1 MSKKHR
7 DWKRCKF
14 CLAVK
19 LSSPLLKNCGGVTME
34 LVQKVIGA
42 VGGVNGAVCASFLS
56 QLEVFDEDMGL
67 VPRVNTQTHK
77 CMLFPIADLLSSS
90 LILKISTGR
99 VIEYICNTCNFIM

>member
-1 MSKKHR
+1 
-7 DWKRCKF
+7 
-14 CLAVK
+14 
-19 LSSPLLKNCGGVTME
+19 ME

>member
-1 MSKKHR
+1 MLIIKYLRTTQKESIQTFHMELTRAAPLCVRYFQRLRCLAIVVSKKHR

-56 QLEVFDEDMGL
+56 QLEVFDEDM
-67 VPRVNTQTHK
+67 
-77 CMLFPIADLLSSS
+77 
-90 LILKISTGR
+90 
-99 VIEYICNTCNFIM
+99 